1 MILIMSYVCAETL
14 RFECDY
20 WEPYNAV
27 PNSDEPGFQV
37 EITKRIFEDAGFTF
51 EYKLV
56 PFSRALR
63 NVQEGTAHGT
73 FGLYENEAKSNNLLI
88 PKNHLSIGQTYFY
101 VLNDDDWKYQGVA
114 SLKEKFLG
122 VIQNYEYDDG
132 PLDEYIALNKNT
144 ISVQVIT
151 GDNALERNI
160 LKLIHSRITVTLEDE
175 IVMNWKLNKMNKKH
189 LVKKAGVFND
199 SYKVY
204 VAFTPTRPELIK
216 IFDEGYEKIKNNG
229 ELQKILDKYNIP

>member
-37 EITKRIFEDAGFTF
+37 EIAKRIFEDAGFTF

-63 NVQEGTAHGT
+63 NVQSGTAHGT